1 MYWEKIKNN
10 WKPLLAI
17 AGVLVLAVWFFG
29 TDWQSRK
36 VAYDMNESVSG
47 SYGEGMAYPEMAM
60 QRDMATVSSDA
71 MYVKMEAMPISTV
84 PADGGSITVEDRKL
98 EKTVYVNGTTA
109 DKAKLVTKLQ
119 ELTDYYKAYWQ
130 SFYDNNSQYSPS
142 LSFTIKVPSAQLDH
156 FLSDLRPALD
166 FIDSENLNVSDVSLE
181 YYDLKARLENAQ
193 KEEAQYQAVLEKA
206 YKVEDIL
213 KVTEYLNNVRSRI
226 ESMTA
231 QLEVLSNR
239 TDYATVYLTVRVLS
253 QGASV
258 VPEKEWSLGQTWKEA
273 VNDLVENSKIGLEN
287 SLYWLVTN
295 SVAIGFW
302 LIVAI
307 VVYVIYRVRRKK

>member
-17 AGVLVLAVWFFG
+17 VGVVALAIWFFG
-29 TDWQSRK
+29 TDWQSRQ

-47 SYGEGMAYPEMAM
+47 SAGEGMAYPEMAM

-71 MYVKMEAMPISTV
+71 MYSEEKMMAPV
-84 PADGGSITVEDRKL
+84 PSGSDSINTADRKL

-130 SFYDNNSQYSPS
+130 AFYDNNSQYSPS

-239 TDYATVYLTVRVLS
+239 TDYATVYLTVRVLD

>member
-17 AGVLVLAVWFFG
+17 AGVLILAVWFFG

-47 SYGEGMAYPEMAM
+47 EGMAYPEMAM

-71 MYVKMEAMPISTV
+71 MYYEEKMMAPTPS
-84 PADGGSITVEDRKL
+84 GSDSINTADRKL
-98 EKTVYVNGTTA
+98 EKTVYLNGTTS

-130 SFYDNNSQYSPS
+130 AFYDNNSQYSPS
-142 LSFTIKVPSAQLDH
+142 LSFTVKVPSAQLDN
-156 FLSDLRPALD
+156 FLKDLRPALD
-166 FIDSENLNVSDVSLE
+166 FVDSENLNVSDVSLE
-181 YYDLKARLENAQ
+181 YYDLKARLDNAQ

-273 VNDLVENSKIGLEN
+273 VNDLMENSKIGLEN

-295 SVAIGFW
+295 SVAIAFW
-302 LIVAI
+302 LVVAV

>member
-10 WKPLLAI
+10 WKSLLAI
-17 AGVLVLAVWFFG
+17 AGVLILAVWFFG

-47 SYGEGMAYPEMAM
+47 EGMAYPEMAM

-71 MYVKMEAMPISTV
+71 MYYEEKMMAPTPS
-84 PADGGSITVEDRKL
+84 GSDSINTADRKL
-98 EKTVYVNGTTA
+98 EKTVYLNGTTG

-130 SFYDNNSQYSPS
+130 AFYDNNSQYSPS

-239 TDYATVYLTVRVLS
+239 TDYATVYLTVRVLD

>member
-17 AGVLVLAVWFFG
+17 AGVVILAVWFFS

-47 SYGEGMAYPEMAM
+47 QGMAYPEMAM
-60 QRDMATVSSDA
+60 SRDMATVSSDA
-71 MYVKMEAMPISTV
+71 MYYDEKMMAPMPT
-84 PADGGSITVEDRKL
+84 GSDSINTTDRKL
-98 EKTVYVNGTTA
+98 EKTVYLNGTTS

-156 FLSDLRPALD
+156 FLKDLRPALD
-166 FIDSENLNVSDVSLE
+166 FVDSENLNVNDVSLE

-193 KEEAQYQAVLEKA
+193 KEEKQYQEILVKA
-206 YKVEDIL
+206 SKVEDIL

-226 ESMTA
+226 ESMQA

-258 VPEKEWSLGQTWKEA
+258 VPEQEWSLGQTWKEA
-273 VNDLVENSKIGLEN
+273 VNDLLENSKIGLEN
-287 SLYWLVTN
+287 ALYWLVTN
-295 SVAIGFW
+295 SVAIAFW
-302 LIVAI
+302 LVVVVVGIIV
-307 VVYVIYRVRRKK
+307 YRVRRKK

>member
-17 AGVLVLAVWFFG
+17 VAVLALAFWFFG
-29 TDWQSRK
+29 KDWQSRK
-36 VAYDMNESVSG
+36 LAYDMSESVSG
-47 SYGEGMAYPEMAM
+47 QGMAYPEMAY
-60 QRDMATVSSDA
+60 DMKASSRNMVSSDA
-71 MYVKMEAMPISTV
+71 MYAPGVAEIMPV
-84 PADGGSITVEDRKL
+84 GSDSINATERKL
-98 EKTVYVNGTTA
+98 EKTISLNGSVS
-109 DKAKLVTKLQ
+109 DKTKFVTKLQ

-130 SFYDNNSQYSPS
+130 SFYDNNYQYSPS

-156 FLSDLRPALD
+156 FLKDLRPTLD

-181 YYDLKARLENAQ
+181 YYDLQARLESAR

-239 TDYATVYLTVRVLS
+239 TDYATLYLNVRILN

-258 VPEKEWSLGQTWKEA
+258 NPEKEWSLGQTWKEA
-273 VNDLVENSKIGLEN
+273 VNDLIENSKIGLEN
-287 SLYWLVTN
+287 IVYWLVTN
-295 SVAIGFW
+295 VITIAFW
-302 LIVAI
+302 TVVAI
-307 VVYVIYRVRRKK
+307 VLLVIYRVRRKK